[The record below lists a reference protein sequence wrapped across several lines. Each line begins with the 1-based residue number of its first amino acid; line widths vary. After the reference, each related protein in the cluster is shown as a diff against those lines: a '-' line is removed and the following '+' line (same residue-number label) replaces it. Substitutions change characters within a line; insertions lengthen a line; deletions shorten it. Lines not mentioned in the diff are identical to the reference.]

1 MSHNILH
8 ISDLVTYQLPDFVT
22 AEFDCFVKFYEE
34 YYKSLELTG
43 GPLDV
48 AHNFLDEKD
57 VDNLKKH
64 NLVQELTLAEDLTT
78 TEQQITL
85 DSVYGLQPANGVIKI
100 NDEIIF
106 YESINKQTNTLLG
119 CKRGYSATTE
129 LNTQNTTFDDSVAAE
144 HSTDD
149 KVYNLTNLFKFLV
162 LRNYQEQY
170 LSGFPYESVIADIG
184 EDTLIKNIK
193 DFYSYKGTSLSVEF
207 LFRTLYAEEITLR
220 YPKDYVIKTSYSDW
234 TVDDVIK
241 VEQITGNPYNLVGYE
256 LFQTD
261 ASGEVTDVLLID
273 QILVNNISNYASG
286 NKNIYEIRLNVLER
300 TNFIIPADS
309 LLRRDL
315 TSTDT
320 IVTVDSTI
328 GFPEENGIIQIDDEY
343 ITYRFKSF
351 NQFFDCARGAYDT
364 VAVSHTASNNR
375 VTTTEFLYGTSPNNQ
390 EVVKLRLLGVLSG
403 TTINDGSQYYEEGDI
418 IKLSQDGA
426 EDLRPQF
433 TTWRKNESGDV
444 ASSSNGQIDDIVSQF
459 TGDVTSVFK
468 TDDYA
473 YVASTGLPTHPV
485 GPFLGVGNDIR
496 NQYILKSIPLS
507 TQINT
512 KTQFTDDKPV
522 GIFVNGVE
530 AMSRQGDETVSFG
543 PIDSVQILQSGFG
556 FETDTQPI
564 FRISNPTG
572 SNATFEANI
581 VDGKVTS
588 INVTSGGSGYT
599 QDEDLE
605 VAYGFDATASVAN
618 TTDIA
623 NGQIKTITVT
633 NGGSDYVLPPN
644 VEIFDITGRGQ
655 NAFGIARVQNGAVV
669 GIDVLNGGKD
679 FYDISNIRV
688 NIISKGS
695 GVVARAIS
703 KKWKFD
709 RVFKINN
716 VLDVNTG
723 NYVPSTTSRSDAG
736 NGYLFQSRNAAF
748 ALQYGYAFNPKL
760 LRFSLND
767 NVTGPNANYSERG
780 SNYTH
785 SPILGWAY
793 DGHPIYGPYSYV
805 DPLDNTSSIARM
817 TSSYVLASS
826 GSSDRPSTTT
836 YPLGSFIQDYTFSLG
851 QGTLDRSNGRFC
863 VTPEFPDG
871 TYAYFI
877 TVDNFSNPV
886 YPYILGETYNSVPA
900 QNNLLISH
908 IQSESILPADARRLR
923 TANTPSKGFDANLL
937 VDFTDRGI
945 IDSFEVYG
953 GNSNFKTTDYLFINN
968 DDTEGSR
975 SYAKVSKLVGVT
987 ASGVSYRVNPA
998 AVPSGLTLD
1007 ANGRPTLPYPLTITG
1022 REFTMLNPAQKTPVN
1037 FLVTMTTTEPHGLSL
1052 GDQIDITLD
1061 RPNFT
1066 GAMTIKTRVSD
1077 YQTITYAPPSISTE
1091 LQADVSF
1098 NSSAIN
1104 VTVADDFRVNDYIKI
1119 NDEILKITSIDTNL
1133 DQLQVERSQ
1142 FNTKLRL
1149 HATGNTVSLYIPE
1162 SDPDYRIAVGDTFVA
1177 TGISATI
1184 YNINKANKTIEL
1196 RVASGS
1202 VTTSTVAVD
1211 QSTPDTRNITIQS
1224 VTPKQSFWEFDVTN
1238 TGNYFRR
1245 NLTSA
1250 DFSFD
1255 FVKGTEYTF
1264 DMSDGTLNG
1273 RVLNFATDS
1282 EKINKLQD
1290 VAYTGTPGTAGAQVV
1305 ITKAALLRPNV
1316 SRLFYYDSDN
1326 TVVYSGA
1333 YLNVLRLPDSTQTIR
1348 SIPSD
1353 NQFSFVSPRQPEF
1366 PEYIGVVSYNTNSKS
1381 AVGTIADIELI
1392 DGGEGY
1398 KKLPK
1403 VDGVV
1408 HTDLDNA
1415 VFSFNIVS
1423 GIVQD
1428 DVSILLRGRRYDPNT
1443 TALKVV
1449 SQTGT
1454 GAVLVPSV
1462 TNGEIVNVVVSEGGE
1477 GYLEDDYIVAYDT
1490 SANIFPTSSS
1500 IGKIRNIRFTN
1511 YGSQFNPD
1519 KTFSK
1524 NLIFEKK
1531 VIVTELSGN
1540 LFKKNEKVEQ
1550 NNGFSGIIKNFQE
1563 IGNKSYLLTVEEVVG
1578 SIAPT
1583 STTVS
1588 TLNGTIQ
1595 GTTARVVTVTDPE
1608 VIANVG
1614 ALIEKV
1620 GYFDSDFGKLSSSS
1634 QKITDSY
1641 YYQDFSYV
1649 IRSTRS
1655 LSEYRDKVYD
1665 TTHPLGFKLFGEV
1678 SVENDIDFDD
1688 TATGLP
1694 FSIGLPD
1701 DHSDNTVIITLDPV
1715 NVESDIV
1722 FKKYELSTINSA
1734 VMHKYPGQGAALL
1747 NFLENQIEAVQIA
1760 DLSATFSGSR
1770 NTYALTTTDG
1780 NFPTATK
1787 NTSVVL
1793 ALNEIFQ
1800 EPYEIIDVDGISYNA
1815 SVATITTSS
1824 DHGYATTSGTQTY
1837 PNNVY
1842 VHIDNVTTSGNLNFN
1857 DKFEIY
1863 DVPTSNSIRV
1873 LFNNP
1878 NGYLTNNDP
1887 GVCADVR
1894 STIDNLVSILTY
1906 QLNDPTRA
1914 LPISNYGIWLD
1925 PDKGPVSANRH
1936 RDGANLIEAN
1946 RQEIIDRA
1954 NAQISIDYPDFYY
1967 PNDPQTTSTSRY
1979 KDAYRLIQQNRQE
1992 IIDDS
1997 FAEIAIQHPTFVNP
2011 NSDKCKRDIGYFIDA
2026 VSLDVHTG
2034 GNVYARKFLQ
2044 QYFIASG
2051 TALTSNGLSGE
2062 VTESI
2067 TAFNKAR
2074 DMMKLAITNRLTV
2087 KDLTITPGNAEY
2099 WGTAVGTPTDATYDP
2114 ATGVSTITIAGH
2126 GLSNGDQV
2134 LFKDNSFTFTCGM
2147 DGDVSKKTYPRVT
2160 DGNFNTAM
2168 TVSNVTTD
2176 TFEVNVG
2183 ASPLVTFDVTAANYD
2198 PESGDVELTIGSH
2211 TLSKY
2216 ESIKLRDESLV
2227 FTCDLDNNATEHAY
2241 PKTTIL
2247 SETIESADYDPVNG
2261 VLTVTVDNHG
2271 WEEGDLIKFDDNSV
2285 VFTCARDGNTT
2296 QHSYP
2301 RPGSDPY
2308 AGKWIPI
2315 FDVYEDTFKVQVG
2328 VSSDTSAHT
2337 FVSATTNGLKKKKD
2351 KVYDTAVPITAV
2363 TATTIT
2369 INVGSSTD
2377 TSTHTFVPGSS
2388 LSGAVISGGDYVHT
2402 FVSAAEDAV
2411 VLPVVNNTITNTDPG
2426 ACADVQSNIDNLVG
2440 IVTFYLDQGS
2450 LVFPVAIP
2458 NELVGVPSGGEA
2470 ICKRDLGFVIDAVID
2485 DMRTGGN
2492 SNIVEAAE
2500 FYLDGTGLLVDGL
2513 AGEVDESVTAFNKA
2527 RDMMKLAV
2535 TNQLYEKDFTILP
2548 DFLSTSG
2555 TIDAI
2560 DLTNATMLKGQFKY
2574 ENNNLTLFEAP
2585 KKGTTFNSIFY
2596 KFVSAGDDA
2605 RYSYKVKNILF
2616 DGTTT
2621 SYPLYYLSGANLVT
2635 ETDENLLV
2643 FIDGVLQ
2650 IYGESYT
2657 IDRSVNP
2664 NTINFTEAHASDRH
2678 FFAYSFSKYKILNNI
2693 ASRFDNKE
2701 RVFDF
2706 RYLTEN
2712 VQPPD
2717 VHQVLILLDG
2727 VPQVEGTTYTV
2738 NENIITFS
2746 EAPQEGKKCHML
2758 YFYGKTFDKT
2768 VSIWNGEVFQTI
2780 DDINERTPDGCR
2792 YFNKRNRTFEYIKKG
2807 DYINIDGETSKE
2819 IISIDQKI
2827 LENTDNLVYTAFV
2840 YTDSAYIRGKNAVA
2854 QATVSG
2860 VTVPGGNT
2868 VTASGTVSVSGTFG
2882 VPPVFNYQVTGV
2894 VVNDP
2899 GLEYDVAP
2907 IVLFQTKC
2915 NNPGKGAE
2923 AYATVVNGKIQSV
2936 TVTNPGSGYTE
2947 APDVIFAKKYEIIKP
2962 QTPLFVRK
2970 ETIVNVPLN
2979 EDDVAV
2985 ISPGFTADSTQ
2996 VEEEFTIPLIYTDI
3010 SLTKNIVLEV
3020 ENKTNRDPARPALA
3034 YTLQTFD
3041 QNKFKY
3047 EPLNIND
3054 PLTAY
3059 LGTNVNIENVSRYA
3073 PSLTLGDFT
3082 THAGRSVGPSDPAVI
3097 NYGEDSY
3104 MAFGFTLPNGAGIN
3118 DDVIQIDGNLTNVP
3132 SSGFIELGNELI
3144 DASRISGPTTPG
3156 VQAAVDVTAV
3166 GYIES
3171 VNVSNTGSGYETA
3184 PTVTVASPGGTDA
3197 TITATLT
3204 SSGTFK
3210 RFDITNGGSGYT
3222 YPPDVTLGGGMT
3234 GLSATAEITNGV
3246 VTGIVLDGTTYD
3258 TTNSDDIFSFGA
3270 GTSIAQNGT
3279 GTGEQ
3284 GGFNVGGT
3292 HLRFGDSDGGTREVV
3307 LEPLDTTGIDTI
3319 RIYAIRG
3326 NDTNGGEIPEGDSGD
3341 ESLRIA
3347 YQIVPSGNPINNN
3360 WVDAGIIIWDSSDDG
3375 TYGNPS
3381 AGLDNYDLSLPAGAS
3396 GTRVFFKLYQPVN
3409 SGSIYD
3415 NYGILS
3421 VSFLDVNTVYTDSTV
3436 TLTNN
3441 PLDNGGLGATADVYL
3456 NKEVQS
3462 LTVSDGGTGYDPATI
3477 YNLTFTGGNPTSTA
3491 VGTANAKFEFDI
3503 TITNPGD
3510 GYHTATVTF
3519 TGGGGSNLAADLTV
3533 DPNTTQITGAT
3544 ITNQGTGYTSIPTYQ
3559 VSNPDDVWNF
3569 NHIRARERGA
3579 NGTTA
3584 FSHAV
3589 GKYVRLA
3596 WRG

>member
-8 ISDLVTYQLPDFVT
+8 ISDLITYQLPDFVT
-22 AEFDCFVKFYEE
+22 AEFECFVKFYEE

-43 GPLDV
+43 GPLDI
-48 AHNFLDEKD
+48 ANNFLDEKD

-64 NLVQELTLAEDLTT
+64 NLVQELTLAENLDK
-78 TEQQITL
+78 TETDITL
-85 DSVYGLQPANGVIKI
+85 NSVYGLQPTNGVIKI

-106 YESINKQTNTLLG
+106 YESIDNQTNTLLE
-119 CKRGYSATTE
+119 CKRGYSAVTE
-129 LNTQNTTFDDSVAAE
+129 LNSQNTTLENSVAAE
-144 HSTDD
+144 HSLDD
-149 KVYNLTNLFKFLV
+149 KVYNITNLFKFLV
-162 LRNYQEQY
+162 LRNYQKQY

-261 ASGEVTDVLLID
+261 ASGEVSDVLLID

-315 TSTDT
+315 TSTDA

-351 NQFFDCARGAYDT
+351 NQFFDCARGAYNT
-364 VAVSHTASNNR
+364 VAVGHTASNKR

-403 TTINDGSQYYEEGDI
+403 TTINDGAQYYEEGDI

-433 TTWRKNESGDV
+433 TAWRKNESGNV
-444 ASSSNGQIDDIVSQF
+444 ASSSNGQIDDVVSQF

-473 YVASTGLPTHPV
+473 YVASTGLPTHPI

-496 NQYILKSIPLS
+496 NQYILKSIPLKP
-507 TQINT
+507 QINT
-512 KTQFTDDKPV
+512 KTQFTNDIPV

-530 AMSRQGDETVSFG
+530 AMSRQDEETVSFG

-556 FETDTQPI
+556 FEADTQPI
-564 FRISNPTG
+564 FRISNPSG

-581 VDGKVTS
+581 VDGKVVS
-588 INVTSGGSGYT
+588 VNVTSGGGGYT
-599 QDEDLE
+599 RDEDLE

-618 TTDIA
+618 TIDIV

-655 NAFGIARVQNGAVV
+655 NAFAIARVQNGQVV

-703 KKWKFD
+703 KKWEFD
-709 RVFKINN
+709 RVFKIKNI
-716 VLDVNTG
+716 LDVNTG
-723 NYVPSTTSRSDAG
+723 NYIPSTTSRSDSG

-767 NVTGPNANYSERG
+767 NVTGPNANYSEKG

-805 DPLDNTSSIARM
+805 DPSDNTSSITRM

-826 GSSDRPSTTT
+826 GSADRPSTTT
-836 YPLGSFIQDYTFSLG
+836 YPLGSFIQDYTFSIG
-851 QGTLDRSNGRFC
+851 QGSLDRSNGRFC

-923 TANTPSKGFDANLL
+923 TGNTPSKGFDANLL

-987 ASGVSYRVNPA
+987 ASGVSYRVNT
-998 AVPSGLTLD
+998 VPSGLTLD
-1007 ANGRPTLPYPLTITG
+1007 AYGRPTLPFPLTITG
-1022 REFTMLNPAQKTPVN
+1022 REFTMLNPAQQNPVN
-1037 FLVTMTTTEPHGLSL
+1037 YLVTVTTTEPHGLSL

-1149 HATGNTVSLYIPE
+1149 HATGNTVSLHIPE

-1224 VTPKQSFWEFDVTN
+1224 VTQKQSFWEFDVTN

-1264 DMSDGTLNG
+1264 DLSDGTLNG

-1290 VAYTGTPGTAGAQVV
+1290 VVYTGTPGTAGAQLV
-1305 ITKAALLRPNV
+1305 ITKAALLRPDV

-1326 TVVYSGA
+1326 TVVYSAA

-1353 NQFSFVSPRQPEF
+1353 NQFSFISPRQPEF
-1366 PEYIGVVSYNTNSKS
+1366 PEYVGVISYNTNSKS

-1415 VFSFNIVS
+1415 KFSFNIVS

-1428 DVSILLRGRRYDPNT
+1428 DVSVLLGGRRYDPNT
-1443 TALKVV
+1443 TSLEVV

-1477 GYLEDDYIVAYDT
+1477 GYVEDDYIVAYDT

-1540 LFKKNEKVEQ
+1540 LFKKNEKVTQ
-1550 NNGFSGIIKNFQE
+1550 NNGFSGVIKNFQE

-1578 SIAPT
+1578 SIEPT
-1583 STTVS
+1583 STVVS

-1655 LSEYRDKVYD
+1655 LSEYRDKVYN

-1694 FSIGLPD
+1694 FSVGLPD

-1770 NTYALTTTDG
+1770 NTYALTTIDG

-1800 EPYEIIDVDGISYNA
+1800 EPYEIIDVDGISYDA
-1815 SVATITTSS
+1815 SIATITTSS

-1842 VHIDNVTTSGNLNFN
+1842 VHIDNVTASGNLNFN

-1887 GVCADVR
+1887 GVCADVQ
-1894 STIDNLVSILTY
+1894 STIDNLVGILTY
-1906 QLNDPTRA
+1906 QLNNPSAT
-1914 LPISNYGIWLD
+1914 LPISNSGIWLD
-1925 PDKGPVSANRH
+1925 PNQGPISANRH

-1946 RQEIIDRA
+1946 KQEIIDRA

-1967 PNDPQTTSTSRY
+1967 PNDPQTTSRSRY

-2051 TALTSNGLSGE
+2051 TALTSNGLAGE

-2074 DMMKLAITNRLTV
+2074 DLMKMAITNRLTV
-2087 KDLTITPGNAEY
+2087 QDLTVTPG
-2099 WGTAVGTPTDATYDP
+2099 DATY
-2114 ATGVSTITIAGH
+2114 
-2126 GLSNGDQV
+2126 N
-2134 LFKDNSFTFTCGM
+2134 
-2147 DGDVSKKTYPRVT
+2147 DG
-2160 DGNFNTAM
+2160 
-2168 TVSNVTTD
+2168 
-2176 TFEVNVG
+2176 
-2183 ASPLVTFDVTAANYD
+2183 
-2198 PESGDVELTIGSH
+2198 
-2211 TLSKY
+2211 
-2216 ESIKLRDESLV
+2216 
-2227 FTCDLDNNATEHAY
+2227 
-2241 PKTTIL
+2241 
-2247 SETIESADYDPVNG
+2247 NG
-2261 VLTVTVDNHG
+2261 VL
-2271 WEEGDLIKFDDNSV
+2271 S
-2285 VFTCARDGNTT
+2285 
-2296 QHSYP
+2296 
-2301 RPGSDPY
+2301 
-2308 AGKWIPI
+2308 
-2315 FDVYEDTFKVQVG
+2315 
-2328 VSSDTSAHT
+2328 
-2337 FVSATTNGLKKKKD
+2337 
-2351 KVYDTAVPITAV
+2351 
-2363 TATTIT
+2363 
-2369 INVGSSTD
+2369 
-2377 TSTHTFVPGSS
+2377 
-2388 LSGAVISGGDYVHT
+2388 
-2402 FVSAAEDAV
+2402 
-2411 VLPVVNNTITNTDPG
+2411 NTDPG
-2426 ACADVQSNIDNLVG
+2426 ACADVQSNIDNLVS
-2440 IVTFYLDQGS
+2440 IVTFYLNQGS

-2458 NELVGVPSGGEA
+2458 IETTGTPSAGEEK
-2470 ICKRDLGFVIDAVID
+2470 CKRDLGYIVDAVVY

-2492 SNIVEAAE
+2492 SKIVEATE
-2500 FYLDGTGLLVDGL
+2500 FYLDGNGLLANGV

-2527 RDMMKLAV
+2527 RDMMKLAI

-2574 ENNNLTLFEAP
+2574 ESNNLTLFEAP
-2585 KKGTTFNSIFY
+2585 KEGTTFNSIFY
-2596 KFVSAGDDA
+2596 KFVSGGDDA

-2664 NTINFTEAHASDRH
+2664 NTINFTEAHESDRH

-2693 ASRFDNKE
+2693 SSRFDNKE

-2738 NENIITFS
+2738 NENIVTFT

-2792 YFNKRNRTFEYIKKG
+2792 YFNKRNKTFEYIKKG

-2819 IISIDQKI
+2819 IISVDQKI

-2860 VTVPGGNT
+2860 VTIPGGNT
-2868 VTASGTVSVSGTFG
+2868 VTTSGTVSVSGTFG
-2882 VPPVFNYQVTGV
+2882 VPPVFSYEVTGV

-3020 ENKTNRDPARPALA
+3020 ENQTNRDPSRPALA

-3082 THAGRSVGPSDPAVI
+3082 THAGRSVAPSDPAVI
-3097 NYGEDSY
+3097 NYGEESY

-3118 DDVIQIDGNLTNVP
+3118 DDVIQIDGNLTHVP

-3234 GLSATAEITNGV
+3234 GLSATAEITGGV

-3258 TTNSDDIFSFGA
+3258 TTNNNDIFSFGA

-3279 GTGEQ
+3279 GIGEQ

-3326 NDTNGGEIPEGDSGD
+3326 NDTNGGELPEGDSGD

-3347 YQIVPSGNPINNN
+3347 YQVVPTGNPINNN
-3360 WVDAGIIIWDSSDDG
+3360 WVDAGIIIWDSSQDG
-3375 TYGNPS
+3375 TYGTPS
-3381 AGLDNYDLSLPAGAS
+3381 AGLDDYDLSLPAGAV
-3396 GTRVFFKLYQPVN
+3396 GTRVFFKLYQPNN
-3409 SGSIYD
+3409 SGTIYD

-3441 PLDNGGLGATADVYL
+3441 PLDNGGLGAAANVYL
-3456 NKEVQS
+3456 NKEIAG
-3462 LTVSDGGTGYDPATI
+3462 LTLSDGGTGYDPATI

-3491 VGTANAKFEFDI
+3491 VGTANARFEFDI
-3503 TITNPGD
+3503 TVTNPGD
-3510 GYHTATVTF
+3510 GYNTATVAF
-3519 TGGGGSNLAADLTV
+3519 TGGGGSNLTADLTV
-3533 DPNTTQITGAT
+3533 DPNTTQLTGAT

-3584 FSHAV
+3584 FSHAI